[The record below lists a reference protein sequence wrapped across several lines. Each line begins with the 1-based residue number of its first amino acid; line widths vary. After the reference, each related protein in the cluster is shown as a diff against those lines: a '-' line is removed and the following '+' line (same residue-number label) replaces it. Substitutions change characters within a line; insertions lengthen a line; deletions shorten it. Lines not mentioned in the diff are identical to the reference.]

1 MKRYSSILSGAFAF
15 LVLFSSSS
23 FMIGI
28 HLCSGQV
35 QNMALFTKAEGCEKE
50 KKLPPCHR
58 HESVP
63 CCQDETVVHDA
74 QGFKGD
80 ITQIIIAAALAI
92 DIVQPA
98 VLLAEVIPSALISH
112 RQYYNYDPPL
122 RSSDLTV
129 SHQVFII

>member
-1 MKRYSSILSGAFAF
+1 
-15 LVLFSSSS
+15 
-23 FMIGI
+23 MIGI